1 MKKYLGVILVL
12 TTMILNI
19 LVKSYVGIGV
29 NGVLIFLGI
38 IALIKGFKLEEIVEN
53 GYLSGKKSLLV
64 IKIFLLVGGISSIW
78 IMSGTIPTVVYQ
90 GIRLMNP
97 NYFYLSSFLITSVV
111 AFLLGS
117 AFGTS
122 GTVGIAMIAIG
133 KGLGADLSIVGGTV
147 ISGAYFGDRCSP
159 VSSSANLVATLT
171 KTNLYINI
179 KNMLKTGAIP
189 FVLSGILYVLCNSGS
204 NEIVKNIAML
214 DLLEKNFNL
223 TYLNFLPIVIILVL
237 TLLKVN
243 VKISLILSYFI
254 QGREIVDIVR
264 TLFLGFF
271 LERDNPLYPIL
282 KGGGIL
288 SMWKTSIIIF
298 ISCCLSGLIQ
308 MLKIFSKIEE
318 IILKSKSEFS
328 LFIWTVIV
336 SIIAGMLG
344 CNQSIAV
351 VMTIDIMKKIYEIKK
366 ISREKFAI
374 DIENSAIVLAA
385 GIPWNLASLFP
396 ATVMELPSLK
406 YLAYSYFIFLVPI
419 VRIIEK
425 KIYKK

>member
-1 MKKYLGVILVL
+1 MLSTSLLHQDLQKQLTTFGRGKKMKKYLGVILVL

-19 LVKSYVGIGV
+19 LVKSYVGIGI

-189 FVLSGILYVLCNSGS
+189 FVLVEYYMYFVTVEVIDSKKYSYVR
-204 NEIVKNIAML
+204 
-214 DLLEKNFNL
+214 
-223 TYLNFLPIVIILVL
+223 
-237 TLLKVN
+237 
-243 VKISLILSYFI
+243 FI
-254 QGREIVDIVR
+254 
-264 TLFLGFF
+264 
-271 LERDNPLYPIL
+271 
-282 KGGGIL
+282 
-288 SMWKTSIIIF
+288 
-298 ISCCLSGLIQ
+298 
-308 MLKIFSKIEE
+308 
-318 IILKSKSEFS
+318 
-328 LFIWTVIV
+328 
-336 SIIAGMLG
+336 
-344 CNQSIAV
+344 
-351 VMTIDIMKKIYEIKK
+351 
-366 ISREKFAI
+366 REKF
-374 DIENSAIVLAA
+374 
-385 GIPWNLASLFP
+385 
-396 ATVMELPSLK
+396 
-406 YLAYSYFIFLVPI
+406 
-419 VRIIEK
+419 
-425 KIYKK
+425 